1 MAVGKPLRL
10 RLFLE
15 GEEVP
20 VIAAQVSI
28 NIGSPAAASIQIVPL
43 DEALSMKP
51 RTMVHLFFLD
61 NFEVRVDAKEAGS
74 RTEEDRLNIPFLDN
88 YKLLFSGEFI
98 GFQFAQTQSSR
109 SVVMQCLDFSSYWDT
124 AHATAIEYGPN
135 GNAFT
140 HAGALRA
147 SNTGLFD
154 DIVNT
159 TSDQLV
165 RWITEKPLTEGLK
178 SVSGLAGG
186 VIRVLEMMG
195 GVPKHHRGVN
205 DFFTI
210 AQLRCRI
217 LEQIAAEENDSTAAN
232 LLKVSVFD
240 EWIRNGLQNIGQQIS
255 FRDML
260 KLLFGYVHYEVVP
273 NPAAKFDPTTKGTTT
288 TQTTTAPFN
297 QHPQAKRAVAD
308 LGAIKTSLSTYI
320 PVSVGEEL
328 ATAVSVYKGQLKEVD
343 AGLAQLQSAK
353 KGIASD
359 VKKTRSELAKGI
371 GILESKPNPKDSGF
385 ILDVNK
391 AIDATVK
398 SITSSKAKITTSS
411 SQTTTATTQR
421 LRAQI
426 IRPDCFFSPP
436 PRCNVIFPEQYTQL
450 SYDRM
455 FLAEVTRSLVLAY
468 NTLVGRDALLA
479 DRILAPSVGVDTE
492 LLAVKPGKEGYRAL
506 MKHEL
511 HTGIIPRSEW
521 LPNTSSFSSAK
532 TDPNKDSVKTER
544 AGWARKIALFH
555 FFKYRFGPRTAGVG
569 GRFNPYLVCGFP
581 ALIITRPFI
590 VPGISQS
597 ESPTDSDIVEKILGS
612 SQTATNQKSFFG
624 SAPSQL
630 VGMIGGLSHSLDQN
644 GGSTSVSM
652 NHVRQHLGI
661 DDEFLGVL
669 LASKGTTKKRV
680 RIRLTADEV
689 ARSSKQSLKDILLRV
704 TPQTAPTAPS
714 GATSRGLVEKTA
726 TNSRKRVDPATQKK
740 INEEFAATF
749 SVTSE
754 NNLTSV
760 PAPPPPLTKLGRIDK
775 IERDLLVP
783 NPAGKLSSNG
793 KGVFGTI
800 IGVEVID
807 ASLVQLSSVV
817 NFTTVGVGSTAT
829 GPATPKDP
837 TQKTQAS
844 ITAKNTKKAKTVK
857 GQVYKEV
864 ILYEEVDVPA
874 QVVTPVEEVIRPK
887 WFSDSYSN
895 ANIGKKIYQ
904 PFFGV
909 PSIIDEAGFDGLGT
923 ATATSE
929 PPASSSEGS
938 TAQAEEDLD
947 ALVKDLAQK
956 EDSLAKLSIER
967 SVNFISYIYGL
978 VKARGLDVDDFIRQ
992 YANRPIAT
1000 LPQILGDPDLDLDI
1014 ASDGTATA
1022 KKVTDSE
1029 GNSRTPRIGF
1039 HTLAV
1044 HPKVVDQGNLAGLLV
1059 EPDLQVQRI
1068 NNTGKSEPIPPEYDI
1083 RKEKKDR
1090 VRQYIA
1096 ALGLG
1101 PGFRG

>member
-1 MAVGKPLRL
+1 MPVGKPLKL

-28 NIGSPAAASIQIVPL
+28 SIGAPAAASIQIVPL

-51 RTMVHLFFLD
+51 RTMIHLFFLD
-61 NFEVRVDAKEAGS
+61 SFDVRATPTEAGS
-74 RTEEDRLNIPFLDN
+74 RKEEDRLNIPFLDN

-98 GFQFAQTQSSR
+98 GFQFSETQSSR
-109 SVVMQCLDFSSYWDT
+109 AVVMQCLDFSSYWDT

-140 HAGALRA
+140 HQGALRG

-165 RWITEKPLTEGLK
+165 RWISEKPLTEGLK

-195 GVPKHHRGVN
+195 GVPKYHRGVN

-273 NPAAKFDPTTKGTTT
+273 NPAAKFDPTTQGSTS

-328 ATAVSVYKGQLKEVD
+328 ATASSIYKGQLKEVD
-343 AGLAQLQSAK
+343 ANLLQLQGAK
-353 KGIASD
+353 KSISSD
-359 VKKTRSELAKGI
+359 VKKTRAELAKAI
-371 GILESKPNPKDSGF
+371 NILESNPKPKDSGF
-385 ILDVNK
+385 ILKVNN

-398 SITSSKAKITTSS
+398 SITNSKARVTTSS
-411 SQTTTATTQR
+411 STTTTATTQR

-455 FLAEVTRSLVLAY
+455 FLSEVTRSLVLAY
-468 NTLVGRDALLA
+468 NTLVGKDALLA

-532 TDPNKDSVKTER
+532 TDPNKDSIKDER

-555 FFKYRFGPRTAGVG
+555 FFKYRFGPRAASIG

-581 ALIITRPFI
+581 ALVITRPFI

-597 ESPTDSDIVEKILGS
+597 EKSSDSDVIEKVLGT
-612 SQTATNQKSFFG
+612 SQTASNTAK
-624 SAPSQL
+624 APSQL
-630 VGMIGGLSHSLDQN
+630 VGMIGGLSHSIDQN

-669 LASKGTTKKRV
+669 LASKGTTKV
-680 RIRLTADEV
+680 RIRVRLTADDV
-689 ARSSKQSLKDILLRV
+689 ALSSKQSLREILLKV
-704 TPQTAPTAPS
+704 TPQTSPTANS
-714 GATSRGLVEKTA
+714 GATKRGLSSKTS
-726 TNSRKRVDPATQKK
+726 SRPKTRVDVATQKK
-740 INEEFAATF
+740 ITEDFLNTF
-749 SVTSE
+749 QVTSE

-760 PAPPPPLTKLGRIDK
+760 PAGPPPLTKIGRIDK
-775 IERDLLVP
+775 IGRDLLVP
-783 NPAGKLSSNG
+783 NPAGKLSTNG

-807 ASLVQLSSVV
+807 ASVVQLSSVV
-817 NFTTVGVGSTAT
+817 NFTTVKTGSTAS
-829 GPATPKDP
+829 GPVTPKDP
-837 TQKTQAS
+837 TQKTPAS
-844 ITAKNTKKAKTVK
+844 VTAKNTKAAKTVK

-874 QVVTPVEEVIRPK
+874 QVTTPVEEVIRPK

-904 PFFGV
+904 QFFGV

-923 ATATSE
+923 ATAGSN
-929 PPASSSEGS
+929 PPASNSEGE
-938 TAQAEEDLD
+938 TRKADEDVD
-947 ALVKDLAQK
+947 ALVSELASK
-956 EDSLAKLSIER
+956 GDAAAKLSIER
-967 SVNFISYIYGL
+967 SVNFISYVYGL
-978 VKARGLDVDDFIRQ
+978 VKVKGLDVDDFIRQ
-992 YANRPIAT
+992 YATRPIAT
-1000 LPQILGDPDLDLDI
+1000 LPQMLGDPDLDLDI
-1014 ASDGTATA
+1014 GSDGAATA
-1022 KKVTDSE
+1022 KKITNAD
-1029 GNSRTPRIGF
+1029 GTTRTPRIGF
-1039 HTLAV
+1039 HSLAV
-1044 HPKVVDQGNLAGLLV
+1044 HPKVVDQGNLAGLLT

-1083 RKEKKDR
+1083 RKAKKDR